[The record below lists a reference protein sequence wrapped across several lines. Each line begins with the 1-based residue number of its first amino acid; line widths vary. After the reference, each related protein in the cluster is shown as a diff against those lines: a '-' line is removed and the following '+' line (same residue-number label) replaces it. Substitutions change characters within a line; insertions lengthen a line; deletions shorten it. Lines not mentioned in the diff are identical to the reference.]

1 MLARLPLDRSSHLRL
16 LLAKNRRFCRRRR
29 TNEAAFSSFVS
40 PKILRLK
47 RPFFG
52 RLNCNCN
59 RGRTTEERRPPTK
72 TEGERVARLPNRDS
86 DAAAAADD
94 KTSICRHTYSTKE
107 EREPLAAVRTSASA
121 TSPQFGSLAIKRA
134 LSLSLSLCRPSHIP
148 VFFILS
154 LSLFPLHRY
163 RRPTND

>member
-72 TEGERVARLPNRDS
+72 TESGLLACPTATRTPPPLLTTKLPFAATLIARRKSESRLQPSERPRPPPRLS
-86 DAAAAADD
+86 
-94 KTSICRHTYSTKE
+94 
-107 EREPLAAVRTSASA
+107 SAHS
-121 TSPQFGSLAIKRA
+121 QLKG
-134 LSLSLSLCRPSHIP
+134 LSLSLCRPSHIP

-154 LSLFPLHRY
+154 LSLSLFPLHRY